1 MNCYKL
7 KINDKFIKGFRETE
21 IDGGFMG
28 EGWHNHSK
36 RAVNIP
42 IYGSE
47 KEALV
52 IEGRINLK
60 SYMDK
65 VTLMMKDG
73 FDVDSV
79 EFIKVGEI

>member
-7 KINDKFIKGFRETE
+7 KINGNFVKRFEETE
-21 IDGGFMG
+21 K
-28 EGWHNHSK
+28 EGMFAGDWHNHTK

-42 IYGSE
+42 IYGDE
-47 KEALV
+47 KEAWL
-52 IEGRINLK
+52 IEGGINLK

-73 FDVDSV
+73 FDVSSV